1 MKALFTALIM
11 LLTTLLL
18 PTQTL
23 ADWERTDTTLAWTDG
38 TTTLWQFSFD
48 PAKGKPFFH
57 PLTPA
62 GKPSLTNFRPADHP
76 WHYALWFSWKYIDST
91 QSQNHINFWEENSEG
106 KAQGRTRWEPPSITT
121 QPDGSATIHMN
132 LSYIHPSGKTLL
144 TEQRELL
151 ISKPNPNGGYT
162 IHWTATFTAGDEDLT
177 LDRTPM
183 PNEPR
188 GQVNG
193 GYAGLSARMA
203 PLPAT
208 MSVMTTHGPVDSF
221 SRNRARPKASAV
233 ACNFT
238 LNSQDLGSLAFFSH
252 PDNTADEA
260 DWYIID
266 SQAMPFICQSFL
278 APEPKTVPALS
289 TFTLRYQIVVSP
301 TATSQSQLQHTLQS
315 FTEASK
321 SKHP

>member
-1 MKALFTALIM
+1 MKTLAVLI
-11 LLTTLLL
+11 TLLA
-18 PTQTL
+18 TL
-23 ADWERTDTTLAWTDG
+23 LSPLQLLANWHRTETSLAWITG
-38 TTTLWQFSFD
+38 SNTLWQFSFD
-48 PAKGKPFFH
+48 PTKGKPFFH
-57 PLTPA
+57 PLAPA

-76 WHYALWFSWKYIDST
+76 WHYALWFSWKYIDLP
-91 QSQNHINFWEENSEG
+91 QSDAHINYWEEDSDG
-106 KAQGRTRWEPPSITT
+106 KAQGRTHWDQPTIQTR
-121 QPDGSATIHMN
+121 PDGSATIQIH
-132 LSYIHPSGKTLL
+132 LSYVHPSGQIVL
-144 TEQRELL
+144 TEKRELL
-151 ISKPNPNGGYT
+151 ISAPTPDGGYS
-162 IHWTATFTAGDEDLT
+162 ILWTTHFIAADEDLV

-208 MSVMTTHGPVDSF
+208 MSVITTHGPVDSF

-252 PDNTADEA
+252 PDNTTDEA

-266 SQAMPFICQSFL
+266 SQAMPFICQAFL
-278 APEPKTVPALS
+278 APEPKKIAAHTS
-289 TFTLRYQIVVSP
+289 FNLRYQIIISP

-321 SKHP
+321 NKHP